1 MENKLQ
7 QAAACMPLRLRS
19 SLEQLDAE
27 IQQQC
32 EEIRMRV
39 ECPLTVA
46 VGRQE
51 HCIPN
56 TRVTTADVQET
67 VDRAAEYSFHAVSD
81 SMRQGYITASGGH
94 RIGICGQTAVHQGE
108 VLSFRSISS
117 LNIRIAREIHG
128 AAKPDLLH
136 ALQKNG
142 CLQSALFL
150 APPGIGKTTL
160 LRDLARQ
167 LSDTGIRTA
176 IADERSELAAM
187 VRGVPQF
194 DIGQH
199 TDVLDG
205 CPKAEAAM
213 MLVKTM
219 SPMLLVMDELT
230 AEQDVRAA
238 VYASH
243 CGAAVI
249 ASAHAWDIDDFKLR
263 PLYKELMQAAV
274 FSQYYQIS
282 SDRTVHQINWEA

>member
-7 QAAACMPLRLRS
+7 QAAASIPPRLRS
-19 SLEQLDAE
+19 GLEQLPIE
-27 IQQQC
+27 QQQRC
-32 EEIRMRV
+32 EEIRLRV
-39 ECPLTVA
+39 ERPLTVT

-51 HCIPN
+51 MCIPN
-56 TRVTTADVQET
+56 TRVTAADLQET
-67 VDRAAEYSFHAVSD
+67 LNRAAEYSMHTVGD
-81 SMRQGYITASGGH
+81 SMRQGYVTACGGH

-117 LNIRIAREIHG
+117 LNIRVAREICG
-128 AAKPDLLH
+128 AAQPELLQ
-136 ALQKNG
+136 ALRKNG
-142 CLQSALFL
+142 YLHSALFL
-150 APPGIGKTTL
+150 APPGVGKTTL

-167 LSDTGIRTA
+167 LSDTGMRTA

-187 VRGVPQF
+187 VRGIPQF
-194 DIGQH
+194 DVGQH

-230 AEQDVRAA
+230 AVQDVKAA
-238 VYASH
+238 VYAAH
-243 CGAAVI
+243 CGTAVI
-249 ASAHAWDIDDFKLR
+249 ASAHAWDVQDFKLR
-263 PLYKELMQAAV
+263 PLYRELMQAAV

-282 SDRTVHQINWEA
+282 ADHTVHQITWEE